1 MVYFTIMA
9 NECADVTNEEQLVI
23 CLHCVDENL
32 EVHEDFVGLHPSSDT
47 KADTIVK
54 VILDTIHRIGLK
66 IENARGQCYDGAST
80 VGVKNGVAAKI
91 KLLDNAALY
100 THCSSHALNLAL
112 NDCIRNTK
120 DLNNVWVM
128 LKEICNLAKKSPSR

>member
-66 IENARGQCYDGAST
+66 IENARDSAMMGHRQ
-80 VGVKNGVAAKI
+80 
-91 KLLDNAALY
+91 
-100 THCSSHALNLAL
+100 
-112 NDCIRNTK
+112 
-120 DLNNVWVM
+120 
-128 LKEICNLAKKSPSR
+128 